1 MKDTRNFDR
10 APLKDIRVKDNQ
22 IGIRTPQILISR
34 KKGDY
39 MKGDVLDAN
48 AVIQIFD
55 ELVGNVDNDHNSLE
69 EIVEELHNLRDATDQ
84 GFDVFQ
90 KKAEEEVANRIQGDK
105 DLDDKIK
112 TEKQERTNADTQLR
126 NNLAALERK
135 VTANTAAIDTKQPKG
150 NYLTEHQSLEQYAKK
165 TELPTVPTKVSEL
178 QNDSEFITKS
188 VYNEKIAALEARIAT
203 LEAKHPEAAA

>member
-34 KKGDY
+34 NKGDY

-48 AVIQIFD
+48 AVIQAFD
-55 ELVGNVDNDHNSLE
+55 ELKGNVDNDHDSLQ
-69 EIVEELHNLRDATDQ
+69 EIVDELHNLRDATDQ
-84 GFDVFQ
+84 SFEVFQ
-90 KKAEEEVANRIQGDK
+90 EKAEEEVANRIQGDK
-105 DLDDKIK
+105 DLDDKIN
-112 TEKQERTNADTQLR
+112 TEKQKRINADTQLR
-126 NNLAALERK
+126 NDLTALEQK

>member
-34 KKGDY
+34 NKGDY

>member
-22 IGIRTPQILISR
+22 VGIRTPQILISR

-55 ELVGNVDNDHNSLE
+55 ELIGNVDNDHNSLE
-69 EIVEELHNLRDATDQ
+69 EIVDELHNLRDATDQ
-84 GFDVFQ
+84 GFEVFQ

-188 VYNEKIAALEARIAT
+188 VYDEKIAALEARIAA

>member
-22 IGIRTPQILISR
+22 VGIRTPQILISR

-55 ELVGNVDNDHNSLE
+55 ELIGNVDNDHNSLE
-69 EIVEELHNLRDATDQ
+69 EIVDELHNLRDATDQ
-84 GFDVFQ
+84 GFEVFQ

-150 NYLTEHQSLEQYAKK
+150 NYLTQHQSLEQYAKK

-188 VYNEKIAALEARIAT
+188 VYDEKIAALEARIAA

>member
-34 KKGDY
+34 NKGDY

-55 ELVGNVDNDHNSLE
+55 ELIGNVDNNHNSLE
-69 EIVEELHNLRDATDQ
+69 EIVDELHNLRDATDQ
-84 GFDVFQ
+84 GFEVFQ

-112 TEKQERTNADTQLR
+112 TEKQERINTDAQLR
-126 NNLAALERK
+126 NDLTALEQK
-135 VTANTAAIDTKQPKG
+135 VTANSAAIDTKQPKG
-150 NYLTEHQSLEQYAKK
+150 NYLTEHQSLKEYAKK

-188 VYNEKIAALEARIAT
+188 VYNEKIAALEARIAA

>member
-34 KKGDY
+34 NKGDY

-55 ELVGNVDNDHNSLE
+55 ELIGNVDNNHNSLE
-69 EIVEELHNLRDATDQ
+69 EIVDELHNLRDATDQ
-84 GFDVFQ
+84 GFEVFQ

-112 TEKQERTNADTQLR
+112 TEKQERINTDAQLR
-126 NNLAALERK
+126 NDLTALEQK
-135 VTANTAAIDTKQPKG
+135 VTANSAAIDTKQPKG
-150 NYLTEHQSLEQYAKK
+150 NYLTEHQSLEEYAKK

-188 VYNEKIAALEARIAT
+188 VYNEKIAALEARIAA

>member
-55 ELVGNVDNDHNSLE
+55 ELIGNVDNDHNSLE

-126 NNLAALERK
+126 NNLAALEQK

-188 VYNEKIAALEARIAT
+188 VYNEKIAALEARIAA